1 MDHYYVYQETTG
13 LIVMKLHGTAAV
25 ANRQATTGRKVKK
38 GIVDINNQIFDVN
51 LDRLINKPLISY
63 TVNVVPD
70 AFYDNIT
77 IAADGI
83 DALVISELPLETKLT
98 VNGQSEIANP
108 TLDASG
114 NVIKNSGV
122 VEFSVD
128 LAGTYLLNLTNIH
141 FKDTILTVQA
151 L

>member
-1 MDHYYVYQETTG
+1 MDDYYVYKETTG

-63 TVNVVPD
+63 TVNVVSD
-70 AFYDNIT
+70 ASGNIT

-83 DALVISELPLETKLT
+83 DTLIISELPLETKLT